1 MKTLLCTLAVLALG
15 ALGGCCSEPNIGQP
29 SIPVPQVVAK
39 SPEPDYPSQIGKDLD
54 SIRRRIQFNN
64 RFAQA
69 QDEAIHFVID
79 CKGVTAEEWDAKNC
93 DARKASS
100 LKKMRRLN
108 VESVALAGP
117 Q

>member
-1 MKTLLCTLAVLALG
+1 MKNLFLVSVLALG
-15 ALGGCCSEPNIGQP
+15 ALGGCCSEPKVGKP
-29 SIPVPQVVAK
+29 STPVFQAVAK
-39 SPEPDYPSQIGKDLD
+39 APEPDYSSQIDKDLD

-100 LKKMRRLN
+100 LKRMRRLN
-108 VESVALAGP
+108 LEAAALSGP